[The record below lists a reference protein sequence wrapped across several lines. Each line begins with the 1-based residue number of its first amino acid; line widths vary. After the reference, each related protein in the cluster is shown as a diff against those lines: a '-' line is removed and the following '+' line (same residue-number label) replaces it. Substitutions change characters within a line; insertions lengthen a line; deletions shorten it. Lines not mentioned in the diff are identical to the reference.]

1 MGGFPTSKS
10 PIISLNDAPLPMSGL
25 GVPLLISLLTGEF
38 LGLEIWLGLWFWLG
52 LEIWLGLCCSWILCD
67 VLLHAGA
74 WRVVC
79 LPGLPIVTLVLT
91 LPPGRR

>member
-1 MGGFPTSKS
+1 
-10 PIISLNDAPLPMSGL
+10 MSGF
-25 GVPLLISLLTGEF
+25 GVPLDTGEF
-38 LGLEIWLGLWFWLG
+38 LGLETWLGLWFWLGLETWLG
-52 LEIWLGLCCSWILCD
+52 LEIWLGLCCSCLCD

-74 WRVVC
+74 WPVVC

>member
-10 PIISLNDAPLPMSGL
+10 PIISLNDAPLLMSGF
-25 GVPLLISLLTGEF
+25 GVPLDTGEF
-38 LGLEIWLGLWFWLG
+38 LGLELWLGLWF
-52 LEIWLGLCCSWILCD
+52 WLGLCCSWILCD